1 MADFALLRNPGG
13 SVIRTR
19 RSLKI
24 LQVTGNAGRGRQVV
38 VSIRVA
44 LGAGHL
50 CVGTGQRK
58 GGFGMVKC
66 GRLPGRSR
74 VADLA
79 LLRDPGRHVIWICRS
94 LEILEVA
101 RNAGRRGD
109 VEIAIGVALIA
120 LQLRVSAGQGEA
132 NRVMIE
138 AGRLPRGGRMA
149 ILASLGKSQR
159 HVIRVAGFLKIRQ
172 VAADARSR
180 SSLVLAACMT
190 SHAIQRRVH
199 SRKRESRKLRMIE
212 FHALPVID
220 RVAILALRRKPYCH
234 VVG

>member
-1 MADFALLRNPGG
+1 MTDFALLRNPGC

-19 RSLKI
+19 RPLKI

-50 CVGTGQRK
+50 CVGPGQRK
-58 GGFGMVKC
+58 CRFRMVEG
-66 GRLPGRSR
+66 GRLPSGGC
-74 VADLA
+74 VTDLA
-79 LLRDPGRHVIWICRS
+79 LLRDPSRHVIWICRP

-101 RNAGRRGD
+101 RDACRCGE

-132 NRVMIE
+132 NRIMIE

-149 ILASLGKSQR
+149 ILASLGKPQR

-172 VAADARSR
+172 VAADARSG
-180 SSLVLAACMT
+180 SSRVLAACVT
-190 SHAIQRRVH
+190 SHAIQCRVH

-220 RVAILALRRKPYCH
+220 RVAVLALRRESGRY

>member
-1 MADFALLRNPGG
+1 MADFALLRNPGC

-19 RSLKI
+19 RPLKI

-58 GGFGMVKC
+58 CRFRMVEG
-66 GRLPGRSR
+66 GRLPSGGC
-74 VADLA
+74 VTDLA
-79 LLRDPGRHVIWICRS
+79 LLRDPSRHVIWICRP

-101 RNAGRRGD
+101 RDACRCGD

-132 NRVMIE
+132 NRIMVE
-138 AGRLPRGGRMA
+138 AGWLPRRCRMA
-149 ILASLGKSQR
+149 ILATLGKPQR
-159 HVIRVAGFLKIRQ
+159 HVIRIAGFLKIRQ
-172 VAADARSR
+172 VAADARSG
-180 SSLVLAACMT
+180 SSRVLAACVT
-190 SHAIQRRVH
+190 SHAIHCRVH

-220 RVAILALRRKPYCH
+220 RVAVLALRRESGRY